1 MLSMSAR
8 RYRVALALLLAMAEA
23 LWLPPARAA
32 LDIDTA
38 TSPAGV
44 RLARLSPDGKHIA
57 AILATGLNFGLTLID
72 VETMEARTI
81 VEGKRVRDGFW
92 HYNKMPRDV
101 IWVGN
106 DLLAVDYGIEAESVN
121 LNGKKVADL
130 GEEVIHRVGADDA
143 DNPQLLVYTEVK
155 SSEVALVNPR
165 TGKRRKFSLP
175 RGKVVSLAF
184 DRHGQLRAATTAN
197 SAFWDDVTT
206 VSNWYKATADGE
218 WEKLADFGVAD
229 DYWTPIYVPEQDHTL
244 IISSRAG
251 RDTYALFNFDTKTRV
266 RGDMLAGHPE
276 QDILMV
282 DGIEQDIF
290 KSVLTSGMIPQ
301 QIWFDAAWAKVQ
313 NTVDAALP
321 GRRNM
326 LSGDPAKR
334 VLINSYGDVD
344 PGTWYILDT
353 PTMALQRLMRARP
366 EIDPAQMQPMKAIR
380 YAARDGLS
388 IPAFL
393 TRPAAVTGPAPMVV
407 MVHGGPAVR
416 DVWAWDN
423 EVQLLAANGYVVF
436 QPQFRGSSG
445 FGRKFEQAGY
455 GQWGLAMQDDI
466 TSGVE
471 HMIREG
477 IADPKKICIYG
488 SSYGG
493 YAAMWGLAK
502 DPGLY
507 QCGISFAGVSDIAYM
522 FSDSSDRNDNKAVRE
537 LRRSHIGDL
546 KQNKERFDQLS
557 PLKQA
562 ARISAPVLLIHGE
575 EDRRVPIAHAE
586 KMKRALE
593 ENHKSVQWLSFPDEG
608 HGLSYVSN
616 ERLYLQTLLEFLDKH
631 IGSAPAP
638 APAPAPAKAPA
649 APAEAAKGG

>member
-1 MLSMSAR
+1 MLSISAR
-8 RYRVALALLLAMAEA
+8 RYRVALALMLAMTFC
-23 LWLPPARAA
+23 LPPTRAA

-81 VEGKRVRDGFW
+81 VDGKRVRDGFW
-92 HYNKMPRDV
+92 HYNKVPRDV

-121 LNGKKVADL
+121 LNGKKVAEL
-130 GEEVIHRVGADDA
+130 GEQVIRRVEADEGG
-143 DNPQLLVYTEVK
+143 NPQLLVYTEVK

-175 RGKVVSLAF
+175 RGKIVSMAF

-197 SAFWDDVTT
+197 STFWDDVTT
-206 VSNWYKATADGE
+206 VSNWYKATAEGE

-229 DYWTPIYVPEQDHTL
+229 DYWMPVYVPEQDHTL

-251 RDTYALFNFDTKTRV
+251 RDTYAVFNYDTRTRQ
-266 RGDMLAGHPE
+266 RGEMLAGHPE
-276 QDILMV
+276 QDILTV
-282 DGIEQDIF
+282 NGIDQELF
-290 KSVLTSGMIPQ
+290 KSVLTSGMVPQ
-301 QIWFDAAWAKVQ
+301 QIWFDPGWARLQK
-313 NTVDAALP
+313 TVDAALP
-321 GRRNM
+321 GRRNI
-326 LSGDPAKR
+326 LSGDPAAR
-334 VLINSYGDVD
+334 VLIYSYGDVD

-353 PTMALQRLMRARP
+353 PKMALNRVMRAKQ
-366 EIDPAQMQPMKAIR
+366 EIDPEQMQPMKAIS
-380 YAARDGLS
+380 YAARDGLT

-393 TRPAAVTGPAPMVV
+393 TLPAGATGPAPMVV

-416 DVWAWDN
+416 DVWAWDK

-455 GQWGLAMQDDI
+455 GQWGRAMQEDI

-471 HMIREG
+471 HLIRQG
-477 IADPKKICIYG
+477 VADPKRICIYG

-493 YAAMWGLAK
+493 YAAMWGLVK

-507 QCGISFAGVSDIAYM
+507 RCGISFAGVSDIAYM
-522 FSDSSDRNDNKAVRE
+522 FSDSSDLNDDKAARE
-537 LRRSHIGDL
+537 LMRSHFGEL
-546 KQNKERFDQLS
+546 KQNKDRYDQVS

-575 EDRRVPIAHAE
+575 EDRRVPIAHGE

-593 ENHKSVQWLSFPDEG
+593 DNHKSVQWLSFPNEG
-608 HGLSYVSN
+608 HGLYYLVN
-616 ERLYLQTLLEFLDKH
+616 EQRYLETLLEFLDKH
-631 IGSAPAP
+631 LGA
-638 APAPAPAKAPA
+638 APAKA
-649 APAEAAKGG
+649 APAEAPAGAAKGG